1 MSDGTRTRDR
11 RDHNPELYQLSYAH
25 REATESSNAAAGS
38 DGELAKGP
46 SVHGS
51 RISRGWTLAKKSW
64 AVLRGD
70 RSLMLFPIVAGI
82 ASLLAAAILF
92 APGLAL
98 YYADRQEAY
107 LIVFG
112 ILAVYAMTFVAVFFN
127 TALAGAALKSL
138 EGEDTSFADGI
149 AVARSRVGII
159 AAWALVQTT
168 VGIILNAIQALLR
181 DNAIVGAL
189 LSGLLSFAWQV
200 STFFVIPILAV
211 EGLGPV
217 EAIKRSVA
225 ILKQRWGEGLVGQ
238 ASIGGI
244 IFLIGF
250 LPAAAV
256 GVVGYALLSSSEA
269 VGVALL
275 VAAAIVVAIAALV
288 GSTLTAIFRVALFIF
303 ATGERSVG
311 GFETAELESAFAPKG
326 QRRGGLAG
334 A

>member
-1 MSDGTRTRDR
+1 VQG
-11 RDHNPELYQLSYAH
+11 
-25 REATESSNAAAGS
+25 G
-38 DGELAKGP
+38 
-46 SVHGS
+46 
-51 RISRGWTLAKKSW
+51 RISRGWALAKKSW
-64 AVLRGD
+64 AVLRAD
-70 RSLMLFPIVAGI
+70 RSLMVFPVVAGI
-82 ASLLAAAILF
+82 ASLIAAAIFF

-112 ILAVYAMTFVAVFFN
+112 ILAAYAMTFIAVFFN
-127 TALAGAALKSL
+127 TALAGAAMKAL
-138 EGEDTSFADGI
+138 EGEHTSFGDGI
-149 AVARSRVGII
+149 AVARSRVAII

-168 VGIILNAIQALLR
+168 VGLILNGIQALLR
-181 DNAIVGAL
+181 DNAIVGVL

-244 IFLIGF
+244 VLLIGF

-256 GVVGYALLSSSEA
+256 GVAGYALLSSSEA
-269 VGVALL
+269 LGVALL
-275 VAAAIVVAIAALV
+275 VVAVIVLAIAGLV

-303 ATGERSVG
+303 ATREQSVG
-311 GFETAELESAFAPKG
+311 GFETADLEGAFAPKG
-326 QRRGGLAG
+326 SRSRTGLAG